1 MNQMQR
7 RNWAIGK
14 VAAMSVALLGCVTLA
29 FLTHASTGEA
39 ETRQARVLNASPSL
53 YPAFNWN
60 QRDYVVR
67 CQATRR
73 QPLVGLNLPPGWK
86 ARVAG
91 SPARGGKFRARLNRG
106 PGVGTSIVF
115 RRPGVGTAGFRVR
128 CLPRDFPRFEFR
140 RYRAGGPRLTFAQ
153 VGGNYAVFFDRAG
166 TPVWWLKNRIPPLH
180 PQVLRDGTLSWLVE
194 DGADRG
200 RTAGTN
206 GRFAWG
212 IRSLNGNLIRK
223 VRGANRVLT
232 DAHELMLLSNGN
244 YLINTF
250 PRDRGLDLRPFGGPA
265 KAVGRGSLV
274 QEITPR
280 GRLVWKWRARA
291 HIDLAET
298 GRWWK
303 LILTRSQPLDYLH
316 FNSAEPV
323 GNSMIMSFR
332 HLDAVYKINRSTGK
346 IIWKLGGTPT
356 DERLEVLDDPLGNYP
371 FGGQHDA
378 RVDRNGILSV
388 FDNGTGL
395 RRPPRVVSYR
405 IDEEAGTATLVSSF
419 RDRQVPVSTC
429 CGSSE
434 KLPNGQ
440 WLVNWGGLGNI
451 RKPGIRNLVGAYSPE
466 GRPIFRLWTYG
477 KHMYRAQ
484 PVTGTFPS
492 LAQLRRTMDSRYS
505 R

>member
-7 RNWAIGK
+7 KRRVTGNLATM
-14 VAAMSVALLGCVTLA
+14 AVALLGCVTLA
-29 FLTHASTGEA
+29 FFAQESTGMA
-39 ETRQARVLNASPSL
+39 DKKPAPVLAASPSL
-53 YPAFNWN
+53 YPAFDWN
-60 QRDYVVR
+60 QHDYVVR

-73 QPLVGLNLPPGWK
+73 PARVGFNLPAGWT

-91 SPARGGKFRARLNRG
+91 SPARGGKFVAMLNKG
-106 PGVGTSIVF
+106 PGVGTSILI
-115 RRPGVGTAGFRVR
+115 RRPGAGTANFRVR
-128 CLPRDFPRFEFR
+128 CLPRDFPRFKFL

-166 TPVWWLKNRIPPLH
+166 TQVWWLKNGIPPLH

-200 RTAGTN
+200 RKAGTN

-274 QEITPR
+274 QELTPR

-291 HIDLAET
+291 HIELAET

-303 LILTRSQPLDYLH
+303 LILTRKQPLDYLH

-323 GNSMIMSFR
+323 GNSMVMSFR
-332 HLDAVYKINRSTGK
+332 HLDAVYKINRATGK

-356 DERLEVLDDPLGNYP
+356 DERLEVLGDPLGTYP

-378 RVDRNGILSV
+378 RVDKKGILSV

-405 IDEEAGTATLVSSF
+405 VDEEAGTATLVSSF
-419 RDRQVPVSTC
+419 RDRKVPLSTC
-429 CGSSE
+429 CGSAE
-434 KLPNGQ
+434 KLPDGE
-440 WLVNWGGLGNI
+440 WLINWGGLGDI
-451 RKPGIRNLVGAYSPE
+451 RAPGIKNLVGAYTPA

-484 PVTGTFPS
+484 PIAGPFPS
-492 LAQLRRTMDSRYS
+492 LGRLRQAMDNR
-505 R
+505 